1 MTRSPLLNVAV
12 PALAASAAI
21 ASLAAP
27 PAAGQAGRYAF
38 VNLADSTGPYSFVN
52 TPAINNAGTAVFFAG
67 RDAGGTGLFTGPNPV
82 ADAVVTSDGPFSF
95 FGNPAINAAGT
106 VAFFAVRDD
115 NREGIFT
122 GPDPVADAVVT
133 SDGPYSSFGNP
144 AINAA
149 GTVAFS
155 ARRDTGGE
163 GIFTGPDPVAD
174 AVATNDGPYSG
185 FGNPSINAAGTVA
198 FLAFRNAGG
207 QGIFT
212 GPDPVADAV
221 ATTDG
226 PYSFFTAPAINA
238 AGTVAFLAG
247 LDAGALGVFTGP
259 DPVADAVATD
269 DGPYSGFGIPAI
281 NAAGTVAFFAALDAG
296 GRGIFTG
303 PDPVADKVIA
313 TGDGLFGSSPTSVA
327 FGASALND
335 FGDVGFSYTLA
346 NGTQGV
352 AVAVAS
358 SRYTA
363 TAGGRFDDPANYA
376 FGATPGTVVPTLIT
390 PANGL
395 IVTGP
400 ASNTTVRSLT
410 LGTDGSGVAELRLQP
425 GGQLTVNEALDVQA
439 KGKLRV
445 DGVASLLG
453 GTTNAGEIELVGGAQ
468 LNGGIL
474 LNSGLLRGDGT
485 IGSAVA
491 NFGRIEA
498 IGTAA
503 VPKELTFTAPVFNFA
518 DTGRITVRDAALR
531 FGGGLTNDGTLAF
544 PLGVSDAFGD
554 IDNAGTI
561 TVTGGAN
568 VTFHDDVVQNGTLRV
583 SASGSTTSVVV
594 FLGTFSGSGGTT
606 GGGDVFFEGGVSIGN
621 SPAEVT
627 FNNDI
632 TLGSGSNTLIE
643 IAGTGIGDFDRF
655 VINGDL
661 ALDDGSLSAVSFDG
675 FEFAANQSFEVF
687 DVRDA
692 LTGTFAGLNEGG
704 VVGNFNGF
712 DLFISYRGGDGND
725 IVLSTVPE
733 PSSLAMIGLG
743 GAALLRRRRA

>member
-1 MTRSPLLNVAV
+1 MLSEHRALRAAAVAV
-12 PALAASAAI
+12 AGLMVHAALAA
-21 ASLAAP
+21 

-38 VNLADSTGPYSFVN
+38 VNVADDAGPYSSFNAPVISD
-52 TPAINNAGTAVFFAG
+52 TGVAFRAIRT
-67 RDAGGTGLFTGPNPV
+67 GGGSGIFTGPDPV
-82 ADAVVTSDGPFSF
+82 ADAVATSSQSYSFFGDPTINAAGTVAFFALRDDNGEGIFTGPDPVADAVATSDGPYSS
-95 FGNPAINAAGT
+95 FGNPAINSAGTVAFLAVRDAGGLGVFTGPDPVADAVATDDGAYSLFGDPAINAAGT

-115 NREGIFT
+115 NGEGIFT

-133 SDGPYSSFGNP
+133 SDGPYSSFGDP
-144 AINAA
+144 AINDA
-149 GTVAFS
+149 GTVAF
-155 ARRDTGGE
+155 
-163 GIFTGPDPVAD
+163 F
-174 AVATNDGPYSG
+174 
-185 FGNPSINAAGTVA
+185 
-198 FLAFRNAGG
+198 AFRDAGG
-207 QGIFT
+207 AGIFT

-226 PYSFFTAPAINA
+226 PYSVFGSPAINA
-238 AGTVAFLAG
+238 AGTVAF
-247 LDAGALGVFTGP
+247 
-259 DPVADAVATD
+259 VAT
-269 DGPYSGFGIPAI
+269 
-281 NAAGTVAFFAALDAG
+281 LDAG

-313 TGDGLFGSSPTSVA
+313 TGDGLFGSSPTSLLA
-327 FGASALND
+327 FGGSFLND
-335 FGDVGFSYTLA
+335 FGDVAFSYTLA

-358 SRYTA
+358 SRFTA
-363 TAGGRFDDPANYA
+363 TAGGSFTDPANFA
-376 FGATPGTVVPTLIT
+376 FGLAPGDVVPTVIT

-400 ASNTTVRSLT
+400 SSNTTVRSLT
-410 LGTDGSGVAELRLQP
+410 LGTAGSGVAELRLQP
-425 GGQLTVNEALDVQA
+425 GGQLTVNEGLAVRTQ
-439 KGKLRV
+439 GKLRI
-445 DGVASLLG
+445 DGAASVLG
-453 GTTNAGEIELVGGAQ
+453 GVTNAGEIELVGGAQ

-474 LNSGLLRGDGT
+474 INSGLLRGDGT
-485 IGSAVA
+485 VGNAVT
-491 NFGRIEA
+491 NFDRIEA

-503 VPKELTFTAPVFNFA
+503 APKELTFTAAVDNGE
-518 DTGRITVRDAALR
+518 TGRITVRDAAVR

-583 SASGSTTSVVV
+583 SASGSTTSVLV
-594 FLGTFSGSGGTT
+594 FLGTFSGAGGTT
-606 GGGDVFFEGGVSIGN
+606 GGGDLFFEGGVSIGN

-627 FNNDI
+627 FDNDI
-632 TLGSGSNTLIE
+632 TLGSDSNTLLE
-643 IAGTGIGDFDRF
+643 IAGLMNGEFDRF

-661 ALDDGSLSAVSFDG
+661 SLDGGSLSAVSFDG
-675 FEFAANQSFEVF
+675 FAFEPNQSFEVF

-692 LTGTFAGLNEGG
+692 LTGTFAGLGEGG

-712 DLFISYRGGDGND
+712 DLFITYAGGDGND

-733 PSSLAMIGLG
+733 PSSLALLGLG
-743 GAALLRRRRA
+743 GVALLRRRRA

>member
-1 MTRSPLLNVAV
+1 MLSEHRALRAAAVAV
-12 PALAASAAI
+12 AGLIVHAALAA
-21 ASLAAP
+21 
-27 PAAGQAGRYAF
+27 PAAGQAARYAF
-38 VNLADSTGPYSFVN
+38 VNLADSTGPYSFVG
-52 TPAINNAGTAVFFAG
+52 TPAINNAGTAVFFAS
-67 RDAGGTGLFTGPNPV
+67 RDAGGTGLFTGPDPV

-95 FGNPAINAAGT
+95 LSAPAINAAGT
-106 VAFFAVRDD
+106 VAFLALLDAGGQGIFTGPDPVADAVATVDGPYSSFGAPAINAAGTVAFLASRDAGG
-115 NREGIFT
+115 EGIFT

-133 SDGPYSSFGNP
+133 SDGPFSRFGDP

-149 GTVAFS
+149 GTVAFV
-155 ARRDTGGE
+155 AVRDAGGR
-163 GIFTGPDPVAD
+163 GIYTGPNPVVD
-174 AVATNDGPYSG
+174 EVVTVDGPYSG
-185 FGNPSINAAGTVA
+185 LDS
-198 FLAFRNAGG
+198 
-207 QGIFT
+207 
-212 GPDPVADAV
+212 
-221 ATTDG
+221 
-226 PYSFFTAPAINA
+226 PAINA
-238 AGTVAFLAG
+238 AGTVAFIAA
-247 LDAGALGVFTGP
+247 LDAGALGIFTGP

-269 DGPYSGFGIPAI
+269 DGPYSGFGIPSI

-327 FGASALND
+327 SGVSALND

-363 TAGGRFDDPANYA
+363 TAGGSFDDPDNYA
-376 FGATPGTVVPTLIT
+376 FGAVPGTVVPTIIE

-400 ASNTTVRSLT
+400 ASNTAVRSLT
-410 LGTDGSGVAELRLQP
+410 IGTDGSGVAELRLQP
-425 GGQLTVNEALDVQA
+425 GGQLTVNEALDVQTQ
-439 KGKLRV
+439 GKLRI
-445 DGVASLLG
+445 DGAASVLG
-453 GTTNAGEIELVGGAQ
+453 SVTNAGEIQLVNGAQ

-474 LNSGLLRGDGT
+474 INSGLLRGDGT

-503 VPKELTFTAPVFNFA
+503 APKELIFTAPVFNA
-518 DTGRITVRDAALR
+518 EDTGRITARDAALR
-531 FGGGLTNDGTLAF
+531 FGGGLTNRGTLAF
-544 PLGVSDAFGD
+544 ALGTGDAFGD
-554 IDNAGTI
+554 IANTGTI

-583 SASGSTTSVVV
+583 SESGSTTSVVV
-594 FLGTFSGSGGTT
+594 FLGTFSGAGGTT

-643 IAGTGIGDFDRF
+643 IAGTGIGEFDRF
-655 VINGDL
+655 IINGDL
-661 ALDDGSLSAVSFDG
+661 ALDGGSLSAVSFDG
-675 FEFAANQSFEVF
+675 FAFGPNQSFEVF

-692 LTGTFAGLNEGG
+692 LTGTFAGLGEGG

-733 PSSLAMIGLG
+733 PSSLTLLALG
-743 GAALLRRRRA
+743 SAALRRRRR